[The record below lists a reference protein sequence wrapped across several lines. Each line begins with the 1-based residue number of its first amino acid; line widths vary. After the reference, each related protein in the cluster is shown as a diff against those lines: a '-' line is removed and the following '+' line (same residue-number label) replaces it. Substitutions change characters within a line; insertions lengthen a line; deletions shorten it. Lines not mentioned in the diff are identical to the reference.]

1 MDSGADLLVV
11 GTEQAY
17 EQRLRAFTGERRSLH
32 LRGDEPPY
40 GEAFGSLMRLFRR
53 FQAEVQLRRIHLPR
67 RWVNKGPL
75 LLSGEKSHGPHR
87 TITPYVCMLNMGCGL
102 GAGNDSSFL

>member
-1 MDSGADLLVV
+1 MNFR
-11 GTEQAY
+11 E
-17 EQRLRAFTGERRSLH
+17 LRHGE
-32 LRGDEPPY
+32 
-40 GEAFGSLMRLFRR
+40 
-53 FQAEVQLRRIHLPR
+53 LRRIPLPR

-75 LLSGEKSHGPHR
+75 LPSGEKSHGPHR

>member
-1 MDSGADLLVV
+1 MSENFSGSCIVTSRNFLIHNGATTATNSERLDAEEVPPFSCRVLTAASERLLA
-11 GTEQAY
+11 TANSREFY
-17 EQRLRAFTGERRSLH
+17 F
-32 LRGDEPPY
+32 
-40 GEAFGSLMRLFRR
+40 
-53 FQAEVQLRRIHLPR
+53 PR

-75 LLSGEKSHGPHR
+75 LPSGEKSHGPHR

>member
-1 MDSGADLLVV
+1 MGEYFSGSCCVTSRNTLIHNAETNATCSPRFDA
-11 GTEQAY
+11 E
-17 EQRLRAFTGERRSLH
+17 RAT
-32 LRGDEPPY
+32 PC
-40 GEAFGSLMRLFRR
+40 R
-53 FQAEVQLRRIHLPR
+53 FWSAHGRVWWAACYSELPRILLPR

-75 LLSGEKSHGPHR
+75 LPSGEKSHGPHR